1 MRARIAIL
9 TVALAAWSLPALAQ
23 TRPGPEGSARV
34 PDTGTIAV
42 GAAGSMAITRAP
54 DLSNGFDLSVTGE
67 RYFAPRLSLRG
78 QVGGSWTD
86 ILGHSFSGTASPL
99 RVTGNVVYNWEGGK
113 WHPFATAGAGLYR
126 YRFVEDNRVSADN
139 ELGANF
145 GGGVEFF
152 FSRRDTL
159 TGEVL
164 IHVVPGRTDSLL
176 ADYDPRF
183 WTIAAGY
190 KRYF

>member
-1 MRARIAIL
+1 MRSRIAML
-9 TVALAAWSLPALAQ
+9 TVVVATWSIPVLAQ
-23 TRPGPEGSARV
+23 TRPGPEGTSRM

-42 GAAGSMAITRAP
+42 GASGSMAITRAP
-54 DLSNGFDLSVTGE
+54 DLSNGFELGATAE
-67 RYFAPRLSLRG
+67 RYFTPRLALRG
-78 QVGGSWTD
+78 QVGGAWTD
-86 ILGHSFSGTASPL
+86 ILGHTFSGTASPL

-126 YRFVEDNRVSADN
+126 YRFVEDDRVSADN
-139 ELGANF
+139 TLGANL
-145 GGGVEFF
+145 GGGVEYFF
-152 FSRRDTL
+152 TGRDTI
-159 TGEVL
+159 TGEVMV
-164 IHVVPGRTDSLL
+164 HFVPGRTNSLL